1 MAVYTS
7 MPTVSASAGGG
18 KYCSGE
24 TYTLFMNQD
33 ELMQWIRHRESMSG
47 VLEIRESGRSY
58 NRLARGKRR

>member
-24 TYTLFMNQD
+24 TYTLFMDRD

>member
-1 MAVYTS
+1 MAVYMS

-24 TYTLFMNQD
+24 TYTLFMNRD